1 MKMKT
6 KMENRSPRN
15 EDRWKV
21 FHCDYTNMY

>member
-6 KMENRSPRN
+6 KMENRSRRN

-21 FHCDYTNMY
+21 FHCDYAYMY